1 LVVDLQGG
9 RVGAVGL
16 AHDGLGVAVSEC
28 LGYEPQA
35 VAVEIQVGQTRP
47 GGGPLNDVVDR
58 LVPRS
63 RPVPCRA
70 VISKWGMP
78 GMCP

>member
-1 LVVDLQGG
+1 M
-9 RVGAVGL
+9 GL
-16 AHDGLGVAVSEC
+16 AHDGLGVGAVAEC

-58 LVPRS
+58 LAWLVADLS
-63 RPVPCRA
+63 RA
-70 VISKWGMP
+70 AMISKWGMP
-78 GMCP
+78 GICP